1 MSPSTVNFDKYS
13 FKKYMKNIGRAY
25 RKQAIELIS
34 ACRDFVQARE
44 QSYQSDIELRSALA
58 AVDNALR
65 CAAEAKGKTSKEADK
80 NFKDATELLGNYE
93 REYRFKGQ
101 DSTEYEKQHTTFL
114 KKMEEATS
122 KDKSSSMVLTKM
134 KETLHSITHD
144 ESQEPTR
151 IVEFR
156 LCQSLTD
163 GDPIVVHQ
171 TLGKSSNIQEI
182 LWNFSRYKGKKRL
195 TLKENPHFY
204 EHLPCSPEAYGNTFK
219 ANAIQDFQR
228 VEKVYVLTD
237 KVGRVYLE
245 TQAQDIRAFGNF
257 WIPSNAIIFK
267 DIHGMLEGERHVER
281 TIDATPKIW
290 YRKEHPSPP
299 LPTPPVNSTSVV
311 TMPVWKQVI
320 RLTVDDRDIGIDIDI
335 YISTRPPELEDD
347 WLPSQLTTPS
357 ATADGLLPFPQ
368 AQSAPQEL
376 QTPAPS
382 QVVRAHTS
390 RAARGPLRL
399 RTSALRSSLAPLAPH
414 ELLTPAPPLVLAHTS
429 PTVPRPLQQHAEG
442 EGYAPRQTVVSGTR
456 PGNATRPAPAPS
468 SRPVVVELRQS
479 GCGTQLVPE
488 MFLLGDRADAVRAPG
503 S

>member
-44 QSYQSDIELRSALA
+44 QSYQSDIELRT
-58 AVDNALR
+58 
-65 CAAEAKGKTSKEADK
+65 EAKGKTSKEADK

-93 REYRFKGQ
+93 RKYRFKGQ

-134 KETLHSITHD
+134 KETLHSINQPG
-144 ESQEPTR
+144 SSIP
-151 IVEFR
+151 
-156 LCQSLTD
+156 SLPIPYH
-163 GDPIVVHQ
+163 GSIVVHQ

-204 EHLPCSPEAYGNTFK
+204 EHLPCSPEAYGSTFK

-237 KVGRVYLE
+237 KWA
-245 TQAQDIRAFGNF
+245 AQDIRAFGNF

-281 TIDATPKIW
+281 SIDATPKIW
-290 YRKEHPSPP
+290 HRKEHPLPQ

-320 RLTVDDRDIGIDIDI
+320 RLTVDDRDIDIDIDI

-347 WLPSQLTTPS
+347 WILYPPSSPPS
-357 ATADGLLPFPQ
+357 SPPPQQPPTMLLPFPQ

-390 RAARGPLRL
+390 RAARGPPRL

-414 ELLTPAPPLVLAHTS
+414 ELLTPAPPHVVLAHTS

-442 EGYAPRQTVVSGTR
+442 EGYAPRKTVVSGTK
-456 PGNATRPAPAPS
+456 PGNATRPAPAIPS
-468 SRPVVVELRQS
+468 SGPAVVELQQS
-479 GCGTQLVPE
+479 GRREKWYQGW
-488 MFLLGDRADAVRAPG
+488 FLFGDRAAPVRAAG
-503 S
+503 R